1 MKQEVSYLKRLL
13 SALLAAL
20 LCLSLAAC
28 NRSEESQ
35 PEEPTPQQTQE
46 EPEQTPAEPE
56 EVPAEEPEAV
66 SYTHLPLPLCIW
78 FSAAPWRA
86 GAGQGHPPA
95 LCLLGFCANEPAP
108 GAPLEYGAGDD
119 APEDGTQAR

>member
-1 MKQEVSYLKRLL
+1 MKRLL

-56 EVPAEEPEAV
+56 EVPAEEPEV
-66 SYTHLPLPLCIW
+66 EQPWTWPTDTPENQGIIQ
-78 FSAAPWRA
+78 SA
-86 GAGQGHPPA
+86 
-95 LCLLGFCANEPAP
+95 L
-108 GAPLEYGAGDD
+108 
-119 APEDGTQAR
+119 

>member
-56 EVPAEEPEAV
+56 EVPAEEPEVEQPWTWPTDTPENQGISQSALE
-66 SYTHLPLPLCIW
+66 SIHSTFDSFPLLSSMIIKNGYLVDTY
-78 FSAAPWRA
+78 FKE
-86 GAGQGHPPA
+86 G
-95 LCLLGFCANEPAP
+95 
-108 GAPLEYGAGDD
+108 YD
-119 APEDGTQAR
+119 